1 MQTTPDTETSGAE
14 TSSAETPIFRELN
27 QELGEL
33 PEIDVHDFD
42 EHAFDFLHEQQQESA
57 ATNGAAHAQPG
68 QLHEV
73 QDAEDT
79 STEQGPRR
87 GGRRRKPE

>member
-1 MQTTPDTETSGAE
+1 MQTTPDTDTSGAE
-14 TSSAETPIFRELN
+14 TSSAETPIFQELN

-42 EHAFDFLHEQQQESA
+42 EHAFDFLHEQQQQQESA
-57 ATNGAAHAQPG
+57 ETSGSAHAQPG

-73 QDAEDT
+73 QDSEET
-79 STEQGPRR
+79 STEP
-87 GGRRRKPE
+87 P

>member
-1 MQTTPDTETSGAE
+1 MQTTSDVDTSGAE
-14 TSSAETPIFRELN
+14 TSRADTPIFQALN

-33 PEIDVHDFD
+33 PDFDVHDFD
-42 EHAFDFLHEQQQESA
+42 EHAFDFLHEQQESA
-57 ATNGAAHAQPG
+57 DTSGAAHAQPG

-73 QDAEDT
+73 QEAEET
-79 STEQGPRR
+79 SAESGSRR